1 MYMYVYIHITLN
13 YTISLNFAATSPPSL
28 NIPRDNTNCA
38 KRREIMYL
46 YIYLYVRVY
55 TDYSASFLYFANQT
69 TRVKSSDDNDGDGA
83 LQ

>member
-1 MYMYVYIHITLN
+1 
-13 YTISLNFAATSPPSL
+13 
-28 NIPRDNTNCA
+28 
-38 KRREIMYL
+38 MYL

-83 LQ
+83 LQW